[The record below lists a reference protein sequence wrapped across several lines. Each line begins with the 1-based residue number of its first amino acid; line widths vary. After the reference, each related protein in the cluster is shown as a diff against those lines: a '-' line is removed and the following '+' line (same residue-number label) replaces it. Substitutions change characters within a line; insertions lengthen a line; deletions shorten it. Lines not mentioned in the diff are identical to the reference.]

1 MKDFDKFEITALPF
15 NADLISGVLWQF
27 PISGIT
33 EEENKLILYSENGK
47 VARAELEEALANL
60 VKQNL
65 LESFSVAEE
74 KIADRNWNEEWEK
87 KTPVIEISEK
97 VVVKPSFKSYENK
110 ENKIVIEI
118 DPKMSFGTGEHETTR
133 LMTKMLEKYIAPDLR
148 ILDVGT
154 GTGILAIAASKL
166 APQKFVLGIDND
178 EWCELNG
185 NENVKANRAEDSVK
199 IKLAEIGQIEEK
211 DFDLVLANIN
221 KNVLKLIAEEISAKT
236 KIGGRVILSG
246 LLIVDEDEII
256 DVYEKNNFRFEDKST
271 MNEWSSVSFL
281 RR

>member
-47 VARAELEEALANL
+47 VARTELEEALANL